1 MKLWK
6 SEKFDKTLVQVRGVT
21 DAAER
26 KQMYHDLQMDIHE
39 NWINYTS
46 PLKLHRCMCFIC

>member
-21 DAAER
+21 DAAEESKCIMIYR
-26 KQMYHDLQMDIHE
+26 WIFMKMVDQLQP
-39 NWINYTS
+39 T
-46 PLKLHRCMCFIC
+46 